1 MKNTFIIFLTTN
13 LSGNVWQTLFTHF
26 RGHFFWKTSSRWFSV
41 KTWSFFFSFLQS
53 DLENVKWFTRKDL
66 FKFTRKKGINLI
78 LFVQIRQFLDINDC
92 WLWSFSFSPL
102 PDNCCVWSGN
112 PEWVFFRPSYK
123 DVPMFI
129 RWTLRGLVWFVCVCV
144 FFMIEKCHK
153 PRKFQASLTS
163 TFSIF

>member
-1 MKNTFIIFLTTN
+1 MFDRLFLHISGDIF
-13 LSGNVWQTLFTHF
+13 SEKQVADDFQSKPDHF
-26 RGHFFWKTSSRWFSV
+26 SSV
-41 KTWSFFFSFLQS
+41 FLQS